1 LIYLSPESV
10 QDLVNRVDAVVVG
23 KITFFSDSIQEPPY
37 GLDLETTG
45 DRPVP
50 NILVTYYEIE
60 LEEILLDDGNVSSNA
75 LLRLAGRHSP
85 SYPQVGEDYL
95 FALGVNPDSK
105 SYGVSGAWG
114 LIIFDDGPVRNFDGT
129 PLEYD
134 GVTDRATL
142 TSLVKSSLEDRA
154 KLPPLEWP
162 SRFR

>member
-1 LIYLSPESV
+1 V

-23 KITFFSDSIQEPPY
+23 KIISVSDSVQEGPY
-37 GLDLETTG
+37 DLDPETIG
-45 DRPVP
+45 DRPAP
-50 NILVTYYEIE
+50 NILVTYYEIK
-60 LEEILLDDGNVSSNA
+60 LEEVLLDDGNVSSNA

-134 GVTDRATL
+134 GVTDQASL
-142 TSLVKSSLEDRA
+142 KGLVKSSLEDRV
-154 KLPPLEWP
+154 KLPPSEWP